1 MVTLKTKSFLIVIP
15 KPRRNGKT
23 LIRRGLFFMEK
34 GLVAHDVFFTW
45 FDPPIGNGGRIILL
59 GLLKKTREIERAR
72 KRERLM

>member
-1 MVTLKTKSFLIVIP
+1 
-15 KPRRNGKT
+15 
-23 LIRRGLFFMEK
+23 MEK